1 MKQLVNLIAAKLRLL
16 PYSGCEAQAEYWFS
30 LMQDAES
37 ARRHQANFQRWLQ
50 GNTQRQAAYQQLE
63 EMWQAMDAWQ
73 QHPQFSCYV
82 QAAEHAEPRRKLR
95 PLKILAPAA
104 LACSALLVAVLI
116 RQPDSQSYQTGLH
129 KQEVQ
134 LADGSHVV
142 LNVQTS
148 IKVSYSDQQRQID
161 FIRGQ
166 AIFSVAKDP
175 ARPFVV
181 DFGQGSVTALG
192 TQFEVYKQS
201 SQTLV
206 SLLEGQVKIKSA
218 HSATAGAQDNEMI
231 VVNQNEHSVPQVS
244 VSDTHL
250 SKVVQSSQAQ
260 IEAWKQDRLVFNDTP
275 LALALAEANR
285 YSQSE
290 IKLGEPALAD
300 LHISGVFPSNNN
312 SVLLKALEKY
322 YPVRAEKSAD
332 GRIILLPKV

>member
-1 MKQLVNLIAAKLRLL
+1 MKQLVILIADKLRLL
-16 PYSGCEAQAEYWFS
+16 PYSGSEAQAEYWFS
-30 LMQDAES
+30 LMQDADS
-37 ARRHQANFQRWLQ
+37 ATRHQARFQRWLH
-50 GNTQRQAAYQQLE
+50 GNTQRQSAYQQLQ
-63 EMWQAMDAWQ
+63 EMWQAMDVWQ
-73 QHPQFSCYV
+73 QHPQLNSYV
-82 QAAEHAEPRRKLR
+82 QAAERAAPKRRLR
-95 PLKILAPAA
+95 PLTILPPAA

-116 RQPDSQSYQTGLH
+116 RQPVSQSYQTGLH

-148 IKVSYSDQQRQID
+148 IKVSYSDQQRLIE
-161 FIRGQ
+161 FISGQ
-166 AIFSVAKDP
+166 AIFSVAKDQE
-175 ARPFVV
+175 RPFVV

-218 HSATAGAQDNEMI
+218 RSATPDAQENEMI
-231 VVNQNEHSVPQVS
+231 VVNQNEHSVPQIS

-250 SKVVQSSQAQ
+250 SKVVQSSLAQ

-275 LALALAEANR
+275 LADALTEANR

-290 IKLGEPALAD
+290 IKLGQAALAD
-300 LHISGVFPSNNN
+300 LHISGVFPSNNT

-322 YPVRAEKSAD
+322 YPLRAEKSAD
-332 GRIILLPKV
+332 GSIILLPKA

>member
-1 MKQLVNLIAAKLRLL
+1 MKQLVNLIVDRLRLL
-16 PYSGCEAQAEYWFS
+16 PYSGSDAQAEYWFS
-30 LMQDAES
+30 LMQDRAS
-37 ARRHQANFQRWLQ
+37 AQRHQARFQRWLR
-50 GNTQRQAAYQQLE
+50 GNTTHQQAYQQLE
-63 EMWQAMDAWQ
+63 EMWQEMGVWQ
-73 QHPQFSCYV
+73 QHPQLSTYV
-82 QAAEHAEPRRKLR
+82 QAAERAEPQAKLR
-95 PLKILAPAA
+95 PLTFVAPAA
-104 LACSALLVAVLI
+104 LACCALLVAVLI
-116 RQPDSQSYQTGLH
+116 RQPVSQNYQTGLY
-129 KQEVQ
+129 KQEVE

-148 IKVSYSDQQRQID
+148 IKVSYSDQQRQIE
-161 FIRGQ
+161 FVRGQ

-218 HSATAGAQDNEMI
+218 GSATSEAPGNEMI
-231 VVNQNEHSVPQVS
+231 VVNQNEYSVPQVS

-250 SKVVQSSQAQ
+250 SKVVQSSVAQ

-275 LALALAEANR
+275 LAIALTEANR

-290 IKLGEPALAD
+290 IRLGQATLAD
-300 LHISGVFPSNNN
+300 LHISGVFPSNNTG
-312 SVLLKALEKY
+312 VLLKALEKY

-332 GRIILLPKV
+332 GSIILLPKA